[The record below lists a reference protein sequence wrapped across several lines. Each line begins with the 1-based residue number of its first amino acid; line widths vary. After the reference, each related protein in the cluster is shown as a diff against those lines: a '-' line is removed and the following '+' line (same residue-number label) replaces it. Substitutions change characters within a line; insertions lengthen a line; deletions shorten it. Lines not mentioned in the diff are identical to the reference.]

1 MGQLFLIVID
11 AYSKWIEVYP
21 TSSTSA
27 TATIEE
33 LRQAFA
39 NHVLPDMV
47 VSDNGA
53 KFASEE
59 FADFMASNGILHVKT
74 APRHPSS
81 NGLVERSVR
90 IFKEGMKK
98 LEGFGG
104 TVHTRLNR
112 FLLAYRSTPQT
123 TTGVTP
129 TELLL
134 NRRLR
139 TQLDLIR
146 PELRPRVETHQEA
159 QKVHHDNTKKARQF
173 AVGDNVLAKNFS
185 PGPKWK
191 KAHIES
197 RTGPLS
203 YTVKY
208 EDGLVTRRHVDH
220 LLKRCAVPTR
230 VIVDHDLP
238 DVVMQAEPIQVPD
251 AAEEI
256 KGRLV
261 PEEVVEDE
269 SNTGLPAEHPTSPPR
284 LLRRSQQTKRAP
296 EYLKDYVTE
305 HRFRFSYGLPL

>member
-27 TATIEE
+27 TAIIEK

-39 NHVLPDMV
+39 THELPEMV
-47 VSDNGA
+47 VSDSGSG
-53 KFASEE
+53 FASEE
-59 FADFMASNGILHVKT
+59 FADFVAMNGILHVKT

-81 NGLVERSVR
+81 NGLVERVVR

-104 TVHTRLNR
+104 TVHTRLSR

-139 TQLDLIR
+139 TRLDLIR
-146 PELRPRVETHQEA
+146 PEFRHRVEAQQRA
-159 QKVHHDNTKKARQF
+159 QKEHHDNTKKERIF
-173 AVGDNVLAKNFS
+173 AEGDSVLVKNFS

-203 YTVKY
+203 YTVKC
-208 EDGLVTRRHVDH
+208 EDGVVTRRHVDY
-220 LLKRCAVPTR
+220 LLKRYDVPTG
-230 VIVDHDLP
+230 VIVDDDLP
-238 DVVMQAEPIQVPD
+238 DVAMKAEPIQVPYT
-251 AAEEI
+251 AEE
-256 KGRLV
+256 
-261 PEEVVEDE
+261 
-269 SNTGLPAEHPTSPPR
+269 
-284 LLRRSQQTKRAP
+284 Q
-296 EYLKDYVTE
+296 
-305 HRFRFSYGLPL
+305 

>member
-27 TATIEE
+27 TATIEK

-39 NHVLPDMV
+39 NHGLPEMV
-47 VSDNGA
+47 VSDNGSGY
-53 KFASEE
+53 ASEE
-59 FADFMASNGILHVKT
+59 FADFMARNGILHVKT

-104 TVHTRLNR
+104 TVHTILSR

-129 TELLL
+129 AELLL

-139 TQLDLIR
+139 TRLDLIR
-146 PELRPRVETHQEA
+146 PELRHRVETQQGA
-159 QKVHHDNTKKARQF
+159 QKVHHDNTKKERQF
-173 AVGDNVLAKNFS
+173 AEGDSVLVKNFS

-191 KAHIES
+191 MAHIES

-208 EDGLVTRRHVDH
+208 EDGVLTRRHVDH
-220 LLKRCAVPTR
+220 LLK
-230 VIVDHDLP
+230 
-238 DVVMQAEPIQVPD
+238 M
-251 AAEEI
+251 
-256 KGRLV
+256 K
-261 PEEVVEDE
+261 
-269 SNTGLPAEHPTSPPR
+269 
-284 LLRRSQQTKRAP
+284 
-296 EYLKDYVTE
+296 
-305 HRFRFSYGLPL
+305 